1 MDDKR
6 MSAWINLCDI
16 DKSASN
22 SNNNNSNNNRSKVGL
37 LRFVISMLSYFKS
50 FNLKDYIFPAYLAL
64 GS

>member
-16 DKSASN
+16 DKSV
-22 SNNNNSNNNRSKVGL
+22 SNNNNRNKVGL

-50 FNLKDYIFPAYLAL
+50 FNVRDYIFPVYLAF